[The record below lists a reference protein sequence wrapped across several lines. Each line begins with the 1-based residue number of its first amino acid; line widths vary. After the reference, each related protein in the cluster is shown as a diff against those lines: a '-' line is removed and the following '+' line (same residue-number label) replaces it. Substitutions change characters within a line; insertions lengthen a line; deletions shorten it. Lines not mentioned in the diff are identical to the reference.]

1 MNEILSL
8 NKYCKINA
16 FNTNTPHSFF
26 PFQAHR
32 YNHLPTHK
40 THTPERSPFI
50 VLFHL
55 KSFSISNRIQRSKS
69 TFYHI
74 DYVLFLLKNLL
85 CFTFPSTPQ
94 IKPANH
100 GIPDSLL
107 ASPFYFKTKS
117 SHFSVYF
124 KF

>member
-1 MNEILSL
+1 MNDILFL
-8 NKYCKINA
+8 NKYCKRNA

-26 PFQAHR
+26 FFKALR
-32 YNHLPTHK
+32 YHLPAHK

-55 KSFSISNRIQRSKS
+55 KSFSISNHCIERSKS
-69 TFYHI
+69 TFYHFA
-74 DYVLFLLKNLL
+74 YVLFLLKNLL
-85 CFTFPSTPQ
+85 CLTFASTPQ
-94 IKPANH
+94 IIPVNH

-107 ASPFYFKTKS
+107 AFPFYFKTNS
-117 SHFSVYF
+117 FHFLVYF